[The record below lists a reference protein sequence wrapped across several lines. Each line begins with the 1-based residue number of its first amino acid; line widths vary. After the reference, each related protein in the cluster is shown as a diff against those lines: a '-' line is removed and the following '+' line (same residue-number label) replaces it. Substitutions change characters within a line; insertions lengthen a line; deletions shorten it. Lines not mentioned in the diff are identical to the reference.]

1 MIWSSNLTKGT
12 VSKGHL
18 IKADDL
24 ESKNCVLDQAIK
36 RSSNSNLTLWEGI
49 ISCLLCN
56 KPDFEFSKKNIP
68 FKTCERLKVI
78 DFPEPLSIALE
89 LRLKHVWCHR
99 SLYSTPQSSF
109 WGPERGRLDQVTC
122 LISGR
127 DRIPTY
133 TWKKS
138 MARTYTETQWKKT
151 DSKQFQ
157 PSAMISNDYNFQ
169 HNLLFNLQNTELT
182 LEQRKKRGWVW
193 GCMCV

>member
-1 MIWSSNLTKGT
+1 MW
-12 VSKGHL
+12 VHYYWQGHL

-24 ESKNCVLDQAIK
+24 DSKNCVLKQAVK

-56 KPDFEFSKKNIP
+56 KLDFEFSKKNIP
-68 FKTCERLKVI
+68 FKTCERLKDI
-78 DFPEPLSIALE
+78 NFPEPLSTGLE
-89 LRLKHVWCHR
+89 LKLKHVWYHR

-109 WGPERGRLDQVTC
+109 WGPERGRLDQVTW

-127 DRIPTY
+127 DRIPIY

-151 DSKQFQ
+151 DSKQLQ
-157 PSAMISNDYNFQ
+157 PSAMILND
-169 HNLLFNLQNTELT
+169 
-182 LEQRKKRGWVW
+182 
-193 GCMCV
+193 